1 MHSRER
7 LLMAGNQLGKTLAG
21 GFEAAMHAT
30 GFYPDWWCGR
40 RFDRPVV
47 GWACG
52 VTGEVV
58 RDTVQRVLVGRSG
71 EHGTGAIPK
80 DALRD
85 LVAARGTPDL
95 LDTIKVDH
103 ISGGQS
109 LIGLKTYASGREKF
123 QGETLDFVWFDEEP
137 PADIYT
143 EGLTRTNVGANP
155 VWMTFTPLQGVS
167 TVVKRFL
174 HEKSDDRFKIVMTID
189 EHYSQD
195 EKKKII
201 SSYPAHEMEARTKG
215 IPILGSGRIFPVSE
229 ESISCE
235 HRDFPPHW
243 PRIGGLDF
251 GYNHP
256 AAAVEIVWDR
266 DTDTVYVA
274 RTHRVREATPI
285 LHAAA
290 IKPWG
295 NLRWSWPKD
304 GGRETLEG
312 AGVALAVQYSA
323 QGLDMLHEHAQFED
337 GSVSVEAGLMDMLD
351 RMNTG
356 RFKVFKHLNDWWEEF
371 RLYHRKDGK
380 VVKEDDDLMAA
391 TRYAL
396 MMLRY
401 ARTETQK
408 RNFNRTIE
416 YPKVYMA

>member
-1 MHSRER
+1 
-7 LLMAGNQLGKTLAG
+7 MAGNQLGKTLAG

-30 GFYPDWWCGR
+30 GLYPAWWSGR
-40 RFDRPVV
+40 RFDRPTI

-71 EHGTGAIPK
+71 KQGTGAIPK
-80 DALRD
+80 DAIAE
-85 LVAARGTPDL
+85 LVSGRGTPDL
-95 LDTIKVDH
+95 LDTIRVH
-103 ISGGQS
+103 HVSGGTS
-109 LIGLKTYASGREKF
+109 TIGLKTYFSGREEF
-123 QGETLDFVWFDEEP
+123 QGETLDWVWFDEEP
-137 PADIYT
+137 PSDIYT

-174 HEKSDDRFKIVMTID
+174 HEKSDDRYRVVMTID
-189 EHYSQD
+189 DVEHYSED

-201 SSYPAHEMEARTKG
+201 SSYPAHEVEARTKG

-229 ESISCE
+229 ATITCE
-235 HRDFPPHW
+235 HREFPPHW
-243 PRIGGLDF
+243 PRLGGCDF
-251 GYNHP
+251 GWTHP
-256 AAAVEIVWDR
+256 FAAVELVWDR
-266 DTDTVYVA
+266 DTDTVYVSK
-274 RTHRVREATPI
+274 THRLKEATPP

-290 IKPWG
+290 IRAWGKELPWA
-295 NLRWSWPKD
+295 WPRD
-304 GGRETLEG
+304 GRRETLEG
-312 AGVALAVQYSA
+312 AGIALAKQYTD
-323 QGLDMLHEHAQFED
+323 QGMNMLHEHAQFED
-337 GSVSVEAGLMDMLD
+337 GSVSVEAGLMDMLT
-351 RMNTG
+351 RMQTG

-401 ARTETQK
+401 ASTKAAYDGFR
-408 RNFNRTIE
+408 RPIN
-416 YPKVYMA
+416 YPRMSIV